1 MKPNTDIER
10 GPHRPERAR
19 RRPVTG
25 AAGKAAQTHKAIVEC
40 ALRMASASGLGALT
54 LGTVA
59 DEMRMSKTGVF
70 ARVGSIEALQ
80 LDVLAAYR
88 AHFRRHVVDP
98 ANATPAGL
106 PRLRAMFGFWARLVG
121 AQACL
126 YLNCAS
132 EFDDRPGPLRDA
144 VLAAALDWR
153 HALETCIRHAVDA
166 GQLDAA
172 TDPGQLA
179 CEMAGLVLVLQHHGR
194 LLGATDGLE
203 RSMRAFE
210 RLLAACR
217 AAPAERAPALPA
229 ARAARPESHAPRA
242 VFASLIGR

>member
-10 GPHRPERAR
+10 AAHRPELAR
-19 RRPVTG
+19 RRPMTG
-25 AAGKAAQTHKAIVEC
+25 AAGKAAQTHQAIVAC
-40 ALRMASASGLGALT
+40 ALRMAGASGLGALT

-106 PRLRAMFGFWARLVG
+106 PRLRAMFGFWARLAG
-121 AQACL
+121 AQGCL
-126 YLNCAS
+126 YLDCAS
-132 EFDDRPGPLRDA
+132 EFDDQPGLLRDA
-144 VLAAALDWR
+144 VLGAALEWR
-153 HALETCIRHAVDA
+153 RALETCIGCAIDA
-166 GQLDAA
+166 GQLGAA
-172 TDPGQLA
+172 TDPVQLA
-179 CEMAGLVLVLQHHGR
+179 CDMAGLVLVLQHHTR
-194 LLGATDGLE
+194 LLGATDALE
-203 RSMRAFE
+203 RSTRAFE
-210 RLLAACR
+210 RLLAACHG
-217 AAPAERAPALPA
+217 APAQRALAMPAV
-229 ARAARPESHAPRA
+229 RPDSLAQRA